1 MTIKKEV
8 GARELEDMTWEC
20 DEFWEVVNSQN
31 LEGDLESYLDEMF
44 PDGEDLTA
52 VNDLLRFDGESVLQA
67 IGADLT
73 GTIWDE
79 NA

>member
-1 MTIKKEV
+1 MTIKQEV
-8 GARELEDMTWEC
+8 GARELEDMTWQCE
-20 DEFWEVVNSQN
+20 EFWEVVNSQN

-52 VNDLLRFDGESVLQA
+52 VNDLLRFDGESVLKA

>member
-1 MTIKKEV
+1 MTIKQEV
-8 GARELEDMTWEC
+8 GARELEDMTWQCE
-20 DEFWEVVNSQN
+20 EFWEVVNSQN

-79 NA
+79 DA

>member
-1 MTIKKEV
+1 MTIKQEV
-8 GARELEDMTWEC
+8 GARELEDMTWQCE
-20 DEFWEVVNSQN
+20 EFWEVVNSQN